1 MVASELPLMIELFR
15 TNNLIALSFA
25 QTVLADAGIASF
37 LLDAHM
43 STVEG
48 SLGVLP
54 RRLMVAE
61 EHQAEATEIL
71 RSAGLEKELNG

>member
-1 MVASELPLMIELFR
+1 MIELFR
-15 TNNLIALSFA
+15 TNNLIALSYA
-25 QTVLADAGIASF
+25 QSVLADAGIPAF

-48 SLGVLP
+48 SVGVLP

-61 EHQAEATEIL
+61 EDKAQAIAVL
-71 RSAGLEKELNG
+71 RSAGLEAELNG